1 LKRNLI
7 RKSKLSNFKN
17 LKTNPMKILIAE
29 DDSVTLALIRHQLE
43 KDNYTIS
50 AYTDARDALQSL
62 ETFKPDL
69 IITDIVMPFTSGL
82 ELISIIR
89 SSGIKT
95 PILVL
100 SAFDEEETV
109 LEALSL
115 GANDFITKPF
125 NNAELSM
132 RVKRLLNVKRK

>member
-1 LKRNLI
+1 
-7 RKSKLSNFKN
+7 
-17 LKTNPMKILIAE
+17 MKILIAE
-29 DDSVTLALIRHQLE
+29 DDPIMLMLLQHHLAKE
-43 KDNYTIS
+43 NYTLS
-50 AYTDARDALQSL
+50 THSDAREALQAL
-62 ETFKPDL
+62 DTFDPNL

-89 SSGIKT
+89 STGLKT

-100 SAFDEEETV
+100 SAMDQETTV

-125 NNAELSM
+125 DGAELAM
-132 RVKRLLNVKRK
+132 RVKKLLTLKKK

>member
-1 LKRNLI
+1 
-7 RKSKLSNFKN
+7 
-17 LKTNPMKILIAE
+17 MKILIAE
-29 DDSVTLALIRHQLE
+29 DDAVMLSLIRHQLE
-43 KDNYTIS
+43 NDNYAIS
-50 AYTDARDALQSL
+50 AHTDAREALQSF

-82 ELISIIR
+82 ELISIVR
-89 SSGIKT
+89 SSGTKV

-100 SAFDEEETV
+100 SALDQEATV

-125 NNAELSM
+125 NGGELLT
-132 RVKRLLNVKRK
+132 RVKRLLNVKKK